1 MCGFIGC
8 ISKEPISYSEYHN
21 ANEHIVCR
29 GPDKNIFYNNENKK
43 FNNNLNKYFHFEFN
57 RLSILDLS
65 KDADQPMHSKISN
78 NLLMFNGEIYN
89 HLDLRKDL
97 ESIGIIFKT
106 NHSDTEVILNG
117 ISNYGLSFVEKLN
130 GQFAIFF
137 LDSKLNKAYL
147 IRDRL
152 GQKPLYYTL
161 SSDKLLF
168 SSNFLSISNILQKSN
183 VNTNALHN
191 YLNIGVIPGKET
203 ILNNVSEVLPA
214 QILEFDL
221 DDLRLTKTSSYWD
234 LKKISG
240 NETFRKDEFYSLFS
254 DSVKIRQNA
263 DVPVAYFL
271 SGGIDST
278 SILQSASETSSE
290 IINTFSVIHENDKY
304 DESYWSNI
312 ASEKFK
318 TNHNTQ
324 KISEDIG
331 IEVINEALN
340 SIDQPYFD
348 PSVVPSFMLSKM
360 ISSHYKVG
368 ISGDGG
374 DELLG
379 GYERIIQS
387 HSINKRTN
395 LAKSIYKIYPSFL
408 GTGNKILKY
417 SKNIP
422 EAYWSFHEDLKLMK
436 LLKINPDLSYR
447 TEFMTPSTDITLK
460 DLMIS
465 DYKFFLSQMM
475 LFKVDRTSMA
485 NSLEV
490 RSPFLDHR
498 LIEYV
503 LNTNMN
509 FINHDE
515 PKKIMK
521 DYLSKNFD
529 NSFLNR
535 KKQGFVFNVENWVYN
550 NMNYL
555 EKELKSS
562 IVTSE
567 YNKNIL
573 STLSLNKTRINGIR
587 IWKLF
592 VLSQF
597 MKRL

>member
-203 ILNNVSEVLPA
+203 ILNNVSEVQPA

>member
-8 ISKEPISYSEYHN
+8 ISKEPISYSVLHK
-21 ANEHIVCR
+21 ANEHLVCR
-29 GPDKNIFYNNENKK
+29 GPDKNIYYNNENKK
-43 FNNNLNKYFHFEFN
+43 FNNNLNNYFHFEFN

-65 KDADQPMHSKISN
+65 QGADQPMHSEISN

-89 HLDLRKDL
+89 HLDLRKEL
-97 ESIGIIFKT
+97 ESVGAIFKT

-117 ISNYGLSFVEKLN
+117 ISKYGLSFIEKLN

-161 SSDKLLF
+161 SSGKLLF
-168 SSNFLSISNILQKSN
+168 SSNFLSISNIMRRSD
-183 VNTNALHN
+183 VGTNALNN

-203 ILNNVSEVLPA
+203 ILNNVFEVLPA
-214 QILEFDL
+214 QILVFDL
-221 DDLRLTKTSSYWD
+221 EDLKLTKTCSYWD
-234 LKKISG
+234 LEKISG
-240 NETFRKDEFYSLFS
+240 NEIFIEDEFYSLFS

-278 SILQSASETSSE
+278 SILQSASETSEE
-290 IINTFSVIHENDKY
+290 IINTFSVIHENNKY
-304 DESYWSNI
+304 DESYWSNM

-318 TNHNTQ
+318 TNHNIQ
-324 KISEDIG
+324 EMNEDIG
-331 IEVINEALN
+331 IEIINEALN

-360 ISSHYKVG
+360 ISSHYKVA

-395 LAKSIYKIYPSFL
+395 LAKSLYNIYPSFL

-447 TEFMTPSTDITLK
+447 TKFMTPSTDITLK

-503 LNTNMN
+503 FSTNMN

-515 PKKIMK
+515 PKKILK

-529 NSFLNR
+529 SSFLNR
-535 KKQGFVFNVENWVYN
+535 KKQGFVFSVENWVYN

>member
-1 MCGFIGC
+1 
-8 ISKEPISYSEYHN
+8 
-21 ANEHIVCR
+21 
-29 GPDKNIFYNNENKK
+29 
-43 FNNNLNKYFHFEFN
+43 
-57 RLSILDLS
+57 
-65 KDADQPMHSKISN
+65 
-78 NLLMFNGEIYN
+78 
-89 HLDLRKDL
+89 
-97 ESIGIIFKT
+97 
-106 NHSDTEVILNG
+106 
-117 ISNYGLSFVEKLN
+117 
-130 GQFAIFF
+130 
-137 LDSKLNKAYL
+137 
-147 IRDRL
+147 
-152 GQKPLYYTL
+152 
-161 SSDKLLF
+161 
-168 SSNFLSISNILQKSN
+168 
-183 VNTNALHN
+183 
-191 YLNIGVIPGKET
+191 
-203 ILNNVSEVLPA
+203 
-214 QILEFDL
+214 
-221 DDLRLTKTSSYWD
+221 
-234 LKKISG
+234 
-240 NETFRKDEFYSLFS
+240 LFS

-331 IEVINEALN
+331 IEVINDALN

-374 DELLG
+374 DELLC

-395 LAKSIYKIYPSFL
+395 LAKSVYNIYPSFL

-417 SKNIP
+417 NKNIP

-460 DLMIS
+460 ELMIS

-529 NSFLNR
+529 NSFLKDR
-535 KKQGFVFNVENWVYN
+535 KSTRLNSSHDQISYAVFC
-550 NMNYL
+550 
-555 EKELKSS
+555 LKKKKKSRWQQ
-562 IVTSE
+562 
-567 YNKNIL
+567 L
-573 STLSLNKTRINGIR
+573 STTYGSNAYATHTFKIL
-587 IWKLF
+587 
-592 VLSQF
+592 
-597 MKRL
+597 

>member
-8 ISKEPISYSEYHN
+8 ISKEPISYSEYHK

-65 KDADQPMHSKISN
+65 KGADQPMHSKISN

-89 HLDLRKDL
+89 HLELRKDL
-97 ESIGIIFKT
+97 ESIGVTFKT

-117 ISNYGLSFVEKLN
+117 ISNYGLNFVEKLN
-130 GQFAIFF
+130 GQFSIFF
-137 LDSKLNKAYL
+137 LDNKFNKAYL

-168 SSNFLSISNILQKSN
+168 SSNFLSISDILQRSN

-203 ILNNVSEVLPA
+203 ILNNISEVLPA

-221 DDLRLTKTSSYWD
+221 EDLRLTKTSSYWD
-234 LKKISG
+234 LNKISG
-240 NETFRKDEFYSLFS
+240 NETFREDEFHSLFS

-318 TNHNTQ
+318 TNHNIQ
-324 KISEDIG
+324 KINEDIG
-331 IEVINEALN
+331 IEIINEALN

-395 LAKSIYKIYPSFL
+395 LAKSIYKMYPSFL

-417 SKNIP
+417 SKNIN

-447 TEFMTPSTDITLK
+447 TEFMTPSTDINLK

-529 NSFLNR
+529 NAFLNR

-550 NMNYL
+550 NMSYL

>member
-8 ISKEPISYSEYHN
+8 ISKEPISYSEYHK

-29 GPDKNIFYNNENKK
+29 GPDKNIFYNNENQK

-65 KDADQPMHSKISN
+65 KGADQPMHSKISN

-89 HLDLRKDL
+89 HLELRKDL
-97 ESIGIIFKT
+97 ESVGVTFKT

-117 ISNYGLSFVEKLN
+117 ISNYGLNFVEKLN

-137 LDSKLNKAYL
+137 LNNKLNKAYL

-168 SSNFLSISNILQKSN
+168 SSNFLSISDILQRSN

-221 DDLRLTKTSSYWD
+221 EDLTLTKTSSYWD

-240 NETFRKDEFYSLFS
+240 NETFREDEFHSLFS

-318 TNHNTQ
+318 TNHNIQ
-324 KISEDIG
+324 KINEDIG
-331 IEVINEALN
+331 IEIINEALN

-360 ISSHYKVG
+360 ISSQYKVG

-379 GYERIIQS
+379 GYERVIQS
-387 HSINKRTN
+387 HSINKRTS
-395 LAKSIYKIYPSFL
+395 LAKSIYKMYPSFL

-460 DLMIS
+460 DLMIA

-550 NMNYL
+550 NMSYL

>member
-8 ISKEPISYSEYHN
+8 ISKEPISYSEYHK

-65 KDADQPMHSKISN
+65 KGADQPMHSKISN

-89 HLDLRKDL
+89 HLELREDL
-97 ESIGIIFKT
+97 ESSGIIFKT

-137 LDSKLNKAYL
+137 LDNKLNKAYL

-183 VNTNALHN
+183 VNINALHN

-240 NETFRKDEFYSLFS
+240 NETFREDEFYSLFS

-331 IEVINEALN
+331 IEVINDALN

-374 DELLG
+374 DELLC

-395 LAKSIYKIYPSFL
+395 LAKSVYNIYPSFL

-529 NSFLNR
+529 NS
-535 KKQGFVFNVENWVYN
+535 
-550 NMNYL
+550 
-555 EKELKSS
+555 LKSLKS
-562 IVTSE
+562 KGHPV
-567 YNKNIL
+567 
-573 STLSLNKTRINGIR
+573 LNKSNIFDSNAFLIE
-587 IWKLF
+587 
-592 VLSQF
+592 
-597 MKRL
+597 

>member
-8 ISKEPISYSEYHN
+8 ISKEPISYSAYHK

-29 GPDKNIFYNNENKK
+29 GPDKNIFYNNENKTL
-43 FNNNLNKYFHFEFN
+43 NNNLNKYFHFEFN

-65 KDADQPMHSKISN
+65 NDADQPMHSEISN

-89 HLDLRKDL
+89 HRDLRKEL
-97 ESIGIIFKT
+97 ESVGVIFNT

-117 ISNYGLSFVEKLN
+117 ISKYGLSFIEKLN

-137 LDSKLNKAYL
+137 LDNKLNKAYL

-161 SSDKLLF
+161 SSNKLLF
-168 SSNFLSISNILQKSN
+168 SSNFLSISNILQRSD
-183 VNTNALHN
+183 VDINALSN

-203 ILNNVSEVLPA
+203 ILRNVFEVLPA
-214 QILEFDL
+214 QILEFNLEDL
-221 DDLRLTKTSSYWD
+221 KLIKTSSYWD
-234 LKKISG
+234 LEKISG
-240 NETFRKDEFYSLFS
+240 NEILEEDEFYSLFC
-254 DSVKIRQNA
+254 DSVKIRQDA

-278 SILQSASETSSE
+278 SILQSASETSNE
-290 IINTFSVIHENDKY
+290 IINTFSVIHENNKY
-304 DESYWSNI
+304 DESYWSNM

-318 TNHNTQ
+318 TNHNIQ
-324 KISEDIG
+324 KMNEDIG
-331 IEVINEALN
+331 IEIINEALN

-348 PSVVPSFMLSKM
+348 PSVVPSFILSKM

-395 LAKSIYKIYPSFL
+395 LAKTLYKIYPSFL

-447 TEFMTPSTDITLK
+447 TKFMNPDKDTTLK

-503 LNTNMN
+503 FNTNLN
-509 FINHDE
+509 FINHNE

-535 KKQGFVFNVENWVYN
+535 KKQGFVFSVENWVYS

-555 EKELKSS
+555 ENELKSS

>member
-8 ISKEPISYSEYHN
+8 ISKEPISYSEYHK
-21 ANEHIVCR
+21 ANEHLVCR

-65 KDADQPMHSKISN
+65 KGADQPMHSEISN

-97 ESIGIIFKT
+97 ESVGVIFKT
-106 NHSDTEVILNG
+106 NHSDSEVILNG

-130 GQFAIFF
+130 GQFSIFF
-137 LDSKLNKAYL
+137 LDNKLNKAYL

-168 SSNFLSISNILQKSN
+168 SSNFLSISNILQRSD
-183 VNTNALHN
+183 VNTNALNN

-203 ILNNVSEVLPA
+203 ILNNVSEVMPA

-221 DDLRLTKTSSYWD
+221 EDLKLTKTSSYWN
-234 LKKISG
+234 LEKISG
-240 NETFRKDEFYSLFS
+240 NEIFNGDEFYSLFS

-278 SILQSASETSSE
+278 SIVQSASETSSE
-290 IINTFSVIHENDKY
+290 IINTFSVIHENNKY
-304 DESYWSNI
+304 DESYWSNM

-324 KISEDIG
+324 KINEDIG
-331 IEVINEALN
+331 IEIINEALN

-395 LAKSIYKIYPSFL
+395 LAKSIYKMYPSFL

-422 EAYWSFHEDLKLMK
+422 DAYWSFHEDLKLMK

-447 TEFMTPSTDITLK
+447 AEFMTPSKDITLK

-503 LNTNMN
+503 LNTNMD
-509 FINHDE
+509 FINHNE

-535 KKQGFVFNVENWVYN
+535 KKQGFVFSVENWVYN
-550 NMNYL
+550 NMNYI
-555 EKELKSS
+555 EKELRSS

-587 IWKLF
+587 IWKIF